1 MLENID
7 SSLVDEV
14 LSHEVP
20 EFTLPISIYDIEL
33 GSADGTSKDVLGKQ
47 KGKVT
52 LLFNVAAGCG
62 NIPQH
67 SVLEELN
74 QLYRNEEDF
83 SIIAVTVDDF
93 TCHGYPE
100 FNDGIQKYIDSNQL
114 NITVGEFAKK
124 YAEEHFGTTYDFSE
138 LTNGRH
144 DKHTY
149 DPTFAPG
156 SVKQQEQHTLW
167 SYLTWAYN
175 ADMQENGIP
184 YHNET
189 VSWSNAVNPAVDGK
203 RLFSPLL
210 GNFTKFLI
218 DRTGTK
224 ARRYANGFLLG
235 ERTLG
240 GETFPWY
247 QEKLLPDG
255 RHDYRPETVV
265 NPRRGPAGTGEF
277 PSPLQRFGIDVSLK
291 LISRDIDR
299 YLLETI

>member
-1 MLENID
+1 MLEEI
-7 SSLVDEV
+7 SKELVDKV
-14 LSHEVP
+14 LEDEVP

-33 GSADGTSKDVLGKQ
+33 KSADGSSSNILEEQ

-74 QLYRNEEDF
+74 QLYKSEPDF

-100 FNDGIQKYIDSNQL
+100 FSDGIQSYIDKNNL
-114 NITVGEFAKK
+114 NITVGEFAKD
-124 YAEEHFGTTYDFSE
+124 YAEKHFGTTYKFSE

-149 DPTFAPG
+149 DESFAPG

-175 ADMQENGIP
+175 ADIQENGVP

-189 VSWSNAVNPAVDGK
+189 VSWSDAAPPPADGK

-247 QEKLLPDG
+247 GEKRFPDG
-255 RHDYRPETVV
+255 RLDYRPETTI
-265 NPRRGPAGTGEF
+265 NPNRGKSGNGEF

-291 LISRDIDR
+291 MISRDIDR
-299 YLLETI
+299 YLNS

>member
-1 MLENID
+1 MLEEI
-7 SSLVDEV
+7 SKELVDKA
-14 LSHEVP
+14 LQDEVP
-20 EFTLPISIYDIEL
+20 EFTLPISIYDIQL
-33 GSADGTSKDVLGKQ
+33 KSADGSSENILGEQ

-67 SVLEELN
+67 SVIEELN
-74 QLYRNEEDF
+74 QLYKNEPDF

-100 FNDGIQKYIDSNQL
+100 FNDGIQSYIDKNNLDMS
-114 NITVGEFAKK
+114 VGEFAKD
-124 YAEEHFGTTYDFSE
+124 YAEKHFGTTYKFSE

-149 DPTFAPG
+149 DESFAPG

-189 VSWSNAVNPAVDGK
+189 VSWSNAMHPNPEGK

-218 DRTGTK
+218 DRTGTR

-247 QEKLLPDG
+247 EEKLLPDG

-265 NPRRGPAGTGEF
+265 NPKRGAAGTGEF

-291 LISRDIDR
+291 LISRDIDA
-299 YLLETI
+299 YLNG